1 MTLDGRVAV
10 PYAFPKAGKY
20 RLFVQIKRAG
30 KVLTSAFDID
40 VR

>member
-1 MTLDGRVAV
+1 MPFRRR
-10 PYAFPKAGKY
+10 GKY